1 MITVNNKPA
10 EPAFNGHLKGTLLQS
25 KENYKEG
32 KNIYLVLRDS
42 PVGNEIYAVRLVS
55 GGSFHSH
62 LFEVCTS
69 ISHDLVELFHGE
81 LVIKNG

>member
-1 MITVNNKPA
+1 MITVNAKPA
-10 EPAFNGHLKGTLLQS
+10 TLEFKGHRKGTLLQS
-25 KENYKEG
+25 KEDYKDG

-42 PVGNEIYAVRLVS
+42 PIGSEIYAVRLVS
-55 GGSFHSH
+55 GGGFHSH